1 VRRREFIAVLGGA
14 AVASPAMAFAQESM
28 PLIGFLNIESAPAQ
42 RAQVSAFRQ
51 GLKEAGYIEGQNVA
65 VGYLW
70 AEGRADRLPALAAQ
84 LVGRPVRVIAAA
96 GTPAAFA
103 AKAATAVIPI
113 IFETAG
119 DPVALGLVASLN
131 RPGGN
136 VTGITQLSAELVAK
150 RVGLLHDLIPTAKA
164 VGYLVDPSDP
174 KAHAQSREMQ
184 EAARVRGLQIHVLNA
199 SNDREI
205 GAAFSEL
212 AGMRADALIVG
223 TGTNFFTSRAER
235 FAKLAALHRMPAI
248 YEYREFVM
256 AGGLMSY
263 GPSLADSYRL
273 TGVYTGR
280 VLKGENPADLPVARA
295 VKFELVL
302 NLKTANELGIE
313 ISPNLLA
320 QADEVIE

>member
-1 VRRREFIAVLGGA
+1 MRRRAFMAGMSVMA
-14 AVASPAMAFAQESM
+14 AWPMSASAQDSM
-28 PLIGFLNIESAPAQ
+28 PLIGFLNIDSAPAQ

-51 GLKEAGYIEGQNVA
+51 GLTEAGYIEGQNVS
-65 VGYLW
+65 VEYLW
-70 AEGRADRLPALAAQ
+70 ADGRADRLPALAAH
-84 LVGRPVRVIAAA
+84 LVERPVRVIAAA

-103 AKAATAVIPI
+103 AKAATTVIPI

-150 RVGLLHDLIPTAKA
+150 RVGLLHDLMPAAKA
-164 VGYLVDPSDP
+164 VGYLVDPADP

-184 EAARVRGLQIHVLNA
+184 QAAGALGFKIHVVNA
-199 SNDREI
+199 SSDGEI
-205 GAAFSEL
+205 ETAFSEL
-212 AGMRADALIVG
+212 SGAQADALIVG

-235 FAKLAALHRMPAI
+235 FAKLAALHKMPAI
-248 YEYREFVM
+248 YQYREFAV

-273 TGVYTGR
+273 TGVYAGR
-280 VLKGENPADLPVARA
+280 VLKGEKPADLPVSRA
-295 VKFELVL
+295 VKFELVI
-302 NLKTANELGIE
+302 NLKSANELGIE